1 MMAAPATRRN
11 PQLVVQTLARCLM
24 HPAVR
29 TLPSVRP
36 FSAATANPTAKDYL
50 KDYEFPKAWPF
61 QSEHFRW
68 SSCMPCIWQIRVAP
82 ANVLLACVARR
93 HKTRVAVA
101 VALSTVTSA
110 AHAFLSVVGSR
121 MDESDDASFYDE
133 PRHPLRPLTHH
144 VPLDCQL
151 TAWWTDWSITS
162 MTGRGQH

>member
-1 MMAAPATRRN
+1 MAAPATRRN
-11 PQLVVQTLARCLM
+11 PRLVVQTLARCLM

-29 TLPSVRP
+29 TLPAVRP

-93 HKTRVAVA
+93 HKTPS
-101 VALSTVTSA
+101 LSPS
-110 AHAFLSVVGSR
+110 
-121 MDESDDASFYDE
+121 
-133 PRHPLRPLTHH
+133 PRQRSPA
-144 VPLDCQL
+144 QL
-151 TAWWTDWSITS
+151 TPSCLWLAAAWTSPTTPHS
-162 MTGRGQH
+162 MTNLGILCAHSLTMCLWTASSPLGGQTGPSHR